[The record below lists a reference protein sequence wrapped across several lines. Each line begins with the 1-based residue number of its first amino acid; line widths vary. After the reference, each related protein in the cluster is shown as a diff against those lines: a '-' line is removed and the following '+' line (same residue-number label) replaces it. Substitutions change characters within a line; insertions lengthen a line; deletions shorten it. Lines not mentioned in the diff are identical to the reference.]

1 MLAVMDSYILSEAV
15 LHGLTPVEKRIPS
28 VNSMNFVRQASA
40 ALLAAALLCPAIPA
54 DEGMWTFDNPP
65 LKQLKEKYNFTPTQ
79 QWLDHLRL
87 SSVRLNDGGSGSFVS
102 PHGLLLTNHHVALG
116 QLQKNSS
123 AEHDYVRDGFY
134 AATPEEEMKSPDLEV
149 NVLVSTENVTDRV
162 NAAVKTAKTTEE
174 EFAKRK
180 AAIADIERESTE
192 KTGFRSDVVT
202 LYAGGEYWLYRY
214 KKYTDV
220 RLVFAVE
227 QQTAFFG
234 GDPDNFTYPRYDLDM
249 ALFRVYENGKP
260 IDSKDYLKWN
270 PQGAGDGELVF
281 VSGHPGGTERLVTYS
296 YLENLRDNTL
306 AYIIEFLKARI
317 ATLKEYS
324 ARGPEQS
331 RQATTLIFGLENSRK
346 VFEGRRDG
354 LQDKNLMEKK
364 RKEDEDFRNRVNANP
379 EWKKEYSG
387 AWTMEDEA
395 LAKLRPRI
403 KQQIFRNTDSQ
414 LSMLAAQIVTYVA
427 EIKKPDG
434 ERLPG
439 YHDSQLES
447 LKHRLFSPAP
457 IYPELEIARMAGA
470 LELDVKELGADD
482 PFLKAVL
489 DGRSPKD
496 AAAYLVNGTKVADP
510 AFRKSLIDGGQA
522 AIDAST
528 DPMIAMARRTD
539 PIRREQ
545 IKWNEENVQSVQ
557 QRAGELLGKARFAV
571 YGKDTY
577 PDATFTLR
585 LSYGQVL
592 GYPMNGTIAPFKTT
606 FYGLYDRAASF
617 NYKPPFDLP
626 KRYTDGKDKLDLT
639 IPFNFV
645 TTNDIIGGNSGSP
658 VVNRNGDVVG
668 LIFDGNIESLVGD
681 FVYDSHQN
689 RAVAV
694 HTGAMTEAMK
704 KLYGAQKLVDEL
716 LGN

>member
-1 MLAVMDSYILSEAV
+1 MKPMHL
-15 LHGLTPVEKRIPS
+15 
-28 VNSMNFVRQASA
+28 VRQASA
-40 ALLAAALLCPAIPA
+40 VLLSTLLLCPSLYC

-134 AATPEEEMKSPDLEV
+134 AATPDQEMKSPDLEV
-149 NVLVSTENVTDRV
+149 NVLVSMENVTDRV
-162 NAAVKTAKTTEE
+162 NAAIKGAKNAEE

-192 KTGFRSDVVT
+192 KTGLRSDVVT

-227 QQTAFFG
+227 QQTAFYG

-270 PQGAGDGELVF
+270 PKGAGDGELVF
-281 VSGHPGGTERLVTYS
+281 VSGHPGSTQRLSTYAE
-296 YLENLRDNTL
+296 LVNLRDEVQP
-306 AYIIEFLKARI
+306 YILQSLKRRI
-317 ATLKEYS
+317 AVLKDYS
-324 ARGPEQS
+324 ARGPEQA
-331 RQATTLIFGLENSRK
+331 RQATTMIFGLENSLK
-346 VFEGRRDG
+346 AFQGRQDG
-354 LQDKNLMEKK
+354 LLDAHLMEKK
-364 RKEDEDFRNRVNANP
+364 RTEDTDFRSKVDANP
-379 EWKKEYSG
+379 EWKKEYGS
-387 AWTMEDEA
+387 AWTMEEEA
-395 LAKLRPRI
+395 IQKAKPRI
-403 KQQIFRNTDSQ
+403 KQQFFRSTDSQ
-414 LSMLAAQIVTYVA
+414 LSTLAVQIVTYVA

-439 YHDSQLES
+439 FHDSQLDS

-457 IYPELEIARMAGA
+457 IYPEMEIARMTSA
-470 LELDVKELGADD
+470 LEAGQKELGPDD
-482 PFLKAVL
+482 AWLKAVL
-489 DGRSPKD
+489 NGQTPKD
-496 AAAYLVNGTKVADP
+496 AANQLVNGTKLADP
-510 AFRKSLIDGGQA
+510 AVRKALVDGGQA
-522 AIDAST
+522 AVDAST
-528 DPMIAMARRTD
+528 DPMIAMARRID

-545 IKWNEENVQSVQ
+545 IKWFEDNVQSVDE
-557 QRAGELLGKARFAV
+557 RAGEMLGKARFAV
-571 YGKDTY
+571 YGKNTY

-585 LSYGQVL
+585 LSYGQVQ
-592 GYPMNGTIAPFKTT
+592 GYPMNGTVAPYKTT

-617 NYKPPFDLP
+617 DYKVPFDLP
-626 KRYTDGKDKLDLT
+626 KRYLDGKDKLDLNT
-639 IPFNFV
+639 PFNFV

-658 VVNRNGDVVG
+658 VVNRNGEIVG

-681 FVYDSHQN
+681 FVYDSYQN

-716 LGN
+716 MGQ

>member
-1 MLAVMDSYILSEAV
+1 VKPIHLL
-15 LHGLTPVEKRIPS
+15 
-28 VNSMNFVRQASA
+28 RQASA
-40 ALLAAALLCPAIPA
+40 ALLAAALLCPGMYA

-79 QWLDHLRL
+79 AWLDHLRL
-87 SSVRLNDGGSGSFVS
+87 ASVRLNDGGSGSFVS

-123 AEHDYVRDGFY
+123 ADHDYVRDGFY
-134 AATPEEEMKSPDLEV
+134 AATPEQEMKSPDLEV
-149 NVLVSTENVTDRV
+149 NVLVSMENVTDRV
-162 NAAVKTAKTTEE
+162 NAEVKDAKNTEN

-180 AAIADIERESTE
+180 AAIAGIERESTE
-192 KTGFRSDVVT
+192 KTGLRSDVVT

-249 ALFRVYENGKP
+249 ALFRVYQDGKP

-270 PQGAGDGELVF
+270 SKGAGDGELVF
-281 VSGHPGGTERLVTYS
+281 VSGHPGTTERLTTYS
-296 YLENLRDNTL
+296 YLVSLRDDETP
-306 AYIIEFLKARI
+306 YILQSIKRRI
-317 ATLKEYS
+317 AVLKEYA

-331 RQATTLIFGLENSRK
+331 RQATTIIFGLENSRK

-354 LQDKNLMEKK
+354 LADKNLMEKK
-364 RKEDEDFRNRVNANP
+364 RKEDEEFRAKVMANAD
-379 EWKKEYSG
+379 WKKEYGS
-387 AWTMEDEA
+387 AWTAEEEA
-395 LAKLRPRI
+395 LQKEKPRV
-403 KQQIFRNTDSQ
+403 KQQFFRSSDSQ
-414 LSMLAAQIVTYVA
+414 LSGLAVQIVTYVA
-427 EIKKPDG
+427 EVKKPDG

-457 IYPELEIARMAGA
+457 IYPEMEIARMTSA
-470 LELDVKELGADD
+470 LEASQKELGPGDAW
-482 PFLKAVL
+482 LKAVL
-489 DGRSPKD
+489 DGRTPKD
-496 AAAYLVNGTKVADP
+496 AATYLISGTKLTDP
-510 AFRKSLIDGGQA
+510 AVRKALVEGGPA
-522 AIDAST
+522 AVDAST
-528 DPMIAMARRTD
+528 DPMIAMARRID

-545 IKWNEENVQSVQ
+545 IKWFEDNVQSVE

-571 YGKDTY
+571 YGTNTY

-585 LSYGQVL
+585 LSYGQVQ
-592 GYPMNGTIAPFKTT
+592 GFPMNGTIAPYKTT

-617 NYKPPFDLP
+617 DYKEPFDLP
-626 KRYTDGKDKLDLT
+626 KRYMEGKDKVDLT
-639 IPFNFV
+639 TPFNFV

-658 VVNRNGDVVG
+658 VVNRNGDIVG

-681 FVYDSHQN
+681 FVYDSYQN

-694 HTGAMTEAMK
+694 HTGGMTEALK

-716 LGN
+716 LTQ

>member
-1 MLAVMDSYILSEAV
+1 VKTLSH
-15 LHGLTPVEKRIPS
+15 L
-28 VNSMNFVRQASA
+28 RQVSA
-40 ALLAAALLCPAIPA
+40 ALLAAMLLAPAIPA

-102 PHGLLLTNHHVALG
+102 AHGLLLTNHHVALG

-123 AEHDYVRDGFY
+123 AAHDYVKDGFY
-134 AATPEEEMKSPDLEV
+134 AATQEEEMKSQDLEV

-162 NAAVKTAKTTEE
+162 NAEVKTAKNTEE

-180 AAIADIERESTE
+180 AVIAEIEKESTD

-202 LYAGGEYWLYRY
+202 LYEGGEYWLYRY

-227 QQTAFFG
+227 QQTAFYG

-249 ALFRVYENGKP
+249 AIFRVYENGKP

-270 PQGAGDGELVF
+270 PKGAGDGELVF
-281 VSGHPGGTERLVTYS
+281 VSGHPGGTERLVTYA
-296 YLENLRDNTL
+296 YLESLRDDSL
-306 AYIIEFLKARI
+306 SYIIELLKNRI
-317 ATLKEYS
+317 AVLKEYS
-324 ARGPEQS
+324 ARGPEQA
-331 RQATTLIFGLENSRK
+331 RQATTLIFSLENSRK

-364 RKEDEDFRNRVNANP
+364 KKEDEEFRGKVDANP
-379 EWKKEYSG
+379 EWKKEYGG
-387 AWTMEDEA
+387 AWTLEEEA
-395 LAKLRPRI
+395 LKSEKPRN
-403 KQQIFRNTDSQ
+403 KQQFFRSTDSTLSQ
-414 LSMLAAQIVTYVA
+414 LAVQIVTYIA
-427 EIKKPDG
+427 EVKKPDG

-439 YHDSQLES
+439 FHDSQLES

-457 IYPELEIARMAGA
+457 IYPDLEIARMTGA
-470 LELDVKELGADD
+470 LELDVKELGPDD
-482 PFLKAVL
+482 AFLKAVL
-489 DGRSPKD
+489 DGKTPKD
-496 AAAYLVNGTKVADP
+496 AANYLISGTKVADP
-510 AFRKSLIDGGQA
+510 AFRKSLVDGGRA
-522 AIDAST
+522 AVDAST
-528 DPMIAMARRTD
+528 DPMIVMAKRVD
-539 PIRREQ
+539 PIRRES
-545 IKWNEENVQSVQ
+545 IKWFEDNVQSKEA
-557 QRAGELLGKARFAV
+557 RAGELMGKARFAV
-571 YGKDTY
+571 YGKNTY

-592 GYPMNGTIAPFKTT
+592 GYPMNGTIAPYKTT

-617 NYKPPFDLP
+617 DYKVPFVLP
-626 KRYTDGKDKLDLT
+626 KRYLDGRDKLDLST
-639 IPFNFV
+639 PFNFV

-658 VVNRNGDVVG
+658 VVNREGEVVG

-681 FVYDSHQN
+681 FVYDSYQN

-694 HTGAMTEAMK
+694 HTGGMTEAMK

-716 LGN
+716 MAQ

>member
-1 MLAVMDSYILSEAV
+1 VKSTNWL
-15 LHGLTPVEKRIPS
+15 
-28 VNSMNFVRQASA
+28 RQAWV
-40 ALLAAALLCPAIPA
+40 ALLVVALACPALSA

-123 AEHDYVRDGFY
+123 AEHDYVKDGFY
-134 AATPEEEMKSPDLEV
+134 AETPAQEMKSPDLEV
-149 NVLVSTENVTDRV
+149 NVLVSTENVTERV
-162 NAAVKTAKTTEE
+162 NAAVKAAKSTEE

-180 AAIADIERESTE
+180 TVLADIERESTE
-192 KTGFRSDVVT
+192 KTGLRSDIVT
-202 LYAGGEYWLYRY
+202 LYSGGEYWLYRY

-227 QQTAFFG
+227 QQTAFYG

-270 PQGAGDGELVF
+270 AKGAADEELVF
-281 VSGHPGGTERLVTYS
+281 VSGHPGSTERLSTHASLV
-296 YLENLRDNTL
+296 ELRDDIQPAIL
-306 AYIIEFLKARI
+306 EILKTRI
-317 ATLKEYS
+317 ATLKDYS
-324 ARGPEQS
+324 ARGPEQA
-331 RQATTLIFGLENSRK
+331 RQATTLIFGLENSLK
-346 VFEGRRDG
+346 AIQGREDG
-354 LQDKNLMEKK
+354 LQDKHLMDKK
-364 RKEDEDFRNRVNANP
+364 KADEDDFRGKVNANP
-379 EWKKEYSG
+379 EWKKEYAG
-387 AWTMEDEA
+387 AWTMEEEA
-395 LAKLRPRI
+395 IAKAKPRL
-403 KQQIFRNTDSQ
+403 KQQFFRGFDSQ
-414 LSMLAAQIVTYVA
+414 LATLAIQIVNYVA
-427 EIKKPDG
+427 EVKKPDG

-439 YHDSQLES
+439 FHEAQLES

-457 IYPELEIARMAGA
+457 IYPEMEIARMSSA
-470 LELDVKELGADD
+470 LELDRKEMGPDD
-482 PFLKAVL
+482 PWVKAVL
-489 DGRSPKD
+489 NGKAPKEV
-496 AAAYLVNGTKVADP
+496 ATELISGTKLADP
-510 AFRKSLIDGGQA
+510 ALRKSLVDGGEA
-522 AIDAST
+522 AVAAST
-528 DPMIAMARRTD
+528 DPLIVMARRID

-545 IKWNEENVQSVQ
+545 IKWFEDNVQSVD

-571 YGKDTY
+571 YGKNTY

-592 GYPMNGTIAPFKTT
+592 GYPMNGTVAPSKTT

-617 NYKPPFDLP
+617 DYKVPFDLP
-626 KRYTDGKDKLDLT
+626 KRYVDGREKLDLT
-639 IPFNFV
+639 TPFNFV

-658 VVNRNGDVVG
+658 VVNRNGEVVG
-668 LIFDGNIESLVGD
+668 LIFDGNIQSLVGD
-681 FVYDSHQN
+681 FVYDSYQN

-694 HTGAMTEAMK
+694 HTAAMTETMK

-716 LGN
+716 LGQ